1 MDVDATK
8 EMDVLGLSGLF
19 FSFAA
24 VETITVLSS
33 PATDADVAT
42 IAVSGSSFF
51 SSSVADVETAWEAAS
66 LTMAAAA
73 DANRL
78 ANFIK
83 MKEDLNGPLS
93 YLYVPVS
100 FFHLLVSIF
109 QSRIRKGLFAFLYT
123 PHQSQIHF
131 SHL

>member
-24 VETITVLSS
+24 VATIADLSS
-33 PATDADVAT
+33 PATDADVAIT
-42 IAVSGSSFF
+42 AVSGSSFF

-66 LTMAAAA
+66 LTMAADA
-73 DANRL
+73 DANKI

-83 MKEDLNGPLS
+83 KKEDLNGPLS
-93 YLYVPVS
+93 YLHVPVT
-100 FFHLLVSIF
+100 FFHFLISIF
-109 QSRIRKGLFAFLYT
+109 QSRIRKEPFAFLYN
-123 PHQSQIHF
+123 PNLSQIRF

>member
-24 VETITVLSS
+24 VATITDLYS

-51 SSSVADVETAWEAAS
+51 SSSVADVETAWETAS
-66 LTMAAAA
+66 LTTAVDE
-73 DANRL
+73 DANKI
-78 ANFIK
+78 AI
-83 MKEDLNGPLS
+83 S
-93 YLYVPVS
+93 
-100 FFHLLVSIF
+100 
-109 QSRIRKGLFAFLYT
+109 
-123 PHQSQIHF
+123 
-131 SHL
+131 